1 MYFGPELERHA
12 ESLDVIYAVGVYQ
25 LAFDRH
31 PQCGGILGLSRAYDM
46 RPSSNVSLRFL
57 PVFAEDCVN
66 RHINSVA
73 SNKAQG
79 SQLFIMVRWFVGP
92 FLLWNKSDLM
102 PRLLR

>member
-1 MYFGPELERHA
+1 
-12 ESLDVIYAVGVYQ
+12 
-25 LAFDRH
+25 
-31 PQCGGILGLSRAYDM
+31 M

-73 SNKAQG
+73 SNKARG

-102 PRLLR
+102 PRLLRRRGLNPGKEEELVNLLWAITTNLSLLGLVMEVHDFGHCGSL